1 MNRAQSGATTFET
14 AFGFAAIAWEGHAI
28 MCTSL
33 PSPTEAAAARY
44 IASKRGAHPFPSP
57 APSSVPL
64 WVQAIVANIQ
74 KHFRGD
80 LQHFDD
86 VPIHLASAPPFHQK
100 VYEVTRAIPLG
111 ETATYGEIARR
122 AGSPH
127 AARAIGQ
134 AMAKN
139 PIPLI
144 IPCHRVMGASNKLT
158 GFTAPGGIA
167 TKERMLQLERKQQGL
182 FHGAG

>member
-1 MNRAQSGATTFET
+1 MHGESSGAITFET
-14 AFGFAAIAWEGHAI
+14 AFGVAGVAWTGDAI
-28 MCTSL
+28 TFSSL
-33 PSPTEAAAARY
+33 PSPTEAEAARY
-44 IASKRGAHPFPSP
+44 LASKIGAAHLPTSAPP
-57 APSSVPL
+57 AWINALVSKV
-64 WVQAIVANIQ
+64 Q

-80 LQHFDD
+80 LQEFTR
-86 VPIHLASAPPFHQK
+86 VPIDLSSTPPFHKK
-100 VYEVTRAIPLG
+100 VYEAIRAIPTG
-111 ETATYGEIARR
+111 ETITYGEVAKR

-144 IPCHRVMGASNKLT
+144 VPCHRVMGANNKLT

-167 TKERMLQLERKQQGL
+167 TKERMLHLERKQEAL
-182 FHGAG
+182 FR